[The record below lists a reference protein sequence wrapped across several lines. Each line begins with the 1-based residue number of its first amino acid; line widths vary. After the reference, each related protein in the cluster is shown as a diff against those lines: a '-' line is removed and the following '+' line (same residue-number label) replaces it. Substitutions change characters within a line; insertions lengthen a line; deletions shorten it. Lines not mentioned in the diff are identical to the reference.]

1 MICTNLEDHYQMLD
15 MDDST
20 SLIMKFSIEF
30 QSDKQA
36 HPLFT
41 YLASSLP
48 FEGFDETHSV
58 AKILIPLIHERHPEY
73 LPGDSIKWN
82 FTKFLMDRN
91 GKVVNRFEATTDPLD
106 MED

>member
-1 MICTNLEDHYQMLD
+1 MSCTNLESHHQMLD

-20 SLIMKFSIEF
+20 SLILGFLIIF

-41 YLASSLP
+41 YLVSSLP

-58 AKILIPLIHERHPEY
+58 AKILVWKIYSSIAVISDLDKSVPQSQLLE
-73 LPGDSIKWN
+73 GDA
-82 FTKFLMDRN
+82 FLVFLM
-91 GKVVNRFEATTDPLD
+91 
-106 MED
+106 